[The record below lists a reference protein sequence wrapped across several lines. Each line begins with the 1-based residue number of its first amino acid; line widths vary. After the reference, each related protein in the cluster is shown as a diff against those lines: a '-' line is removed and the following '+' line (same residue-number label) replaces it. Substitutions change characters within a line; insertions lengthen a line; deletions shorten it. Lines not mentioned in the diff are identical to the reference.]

1 VDYSDDVNKTQ
12 EFVPAQIE
20 FIATCCIV
28 ATAENAHIGNLGPSC
43 YSFSHRRY
51 AGGRRDRIA
60 TKLNIEKMNSFQ
72 DAAYTMAAVSA
83 TVALFRALIKKGVL
97 TREEASRVILDEA
110 VARAIQAEAQ
120 QQGHGVG
127 RSNMDLNRQ
136 SAEILK
142 FIAEKL

>member
-1 VDYSDDVNKTQ
+1 
-12 EFVPAQIE
+12 
-20 FIATCCIV
+20 
-28 ATAENAHIGNLGPSC
+28 
-43 YSFSHRRY
+43 
-51 AGGRRDRIA
+51 
-60 TKLNIEKMNSFQ
+60 
-72 DAAYTMAAVSA
+72 MASVSA

-110 VARAIQAEAQ
+110 VARAIQAEAAQ